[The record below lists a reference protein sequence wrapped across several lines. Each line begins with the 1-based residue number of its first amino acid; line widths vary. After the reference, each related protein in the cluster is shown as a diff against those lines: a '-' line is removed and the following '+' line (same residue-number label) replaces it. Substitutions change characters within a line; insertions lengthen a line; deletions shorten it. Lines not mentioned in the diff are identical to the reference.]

1 MTNSRNKGQGGEREV
16 SKILS
21 EELGFPIKRI
31 LDQTREGGH
40 DISIPGFA
48 VEVKR
53 CEQISLGKWIRQAR
67 KSVANTDLNW
77 AVCYRHNR
85 GNWVV
90 VLETDIAG
98 LCCLSREEIKAPV
111 KLKGFS
117 NVFITETSVTE
128 EVIKF
133 RKGNKC

>member
-1 MTNSRNKGQGGEREV
+1 MPGTTSRNKGQRGEREV
-16 SKILS
+16 GKILS
-21 EELGFPIKRI
+21 EELGFPIRRI

-90 VLETDIAG
+90 VLETDIEG
-98 LCCLSREEIKAPV
+98 LATLSREEIKAEQDQFMALAKV
-111 KLKGFS
+111 NQL
-117 NVFITETSVTE
+117 
-128 EVIKF
+128 IKI
-133 RKGNKC
+133 GGDTDAS